1 MSKRQVKNPMEKK
14 RTKSKFYLSIMR
26 SYIQFKA
33 YKIFFEK
40 IFVCLGV
47 HKLTSETQGFEPW
60 VHIATYDGLA
70 NRSFRPLRHVSIG
83 GEGRIRTHG
92 GITTTVFKTAALN
105 HSATSPFLYN
115 LCEKGWVSIEF
126 A

>member
-1 MSKRQVKNPMEKK
+1 MSKRQIEYPMKKK
-14 RTKSKFYLSIMR
+14 RTQSELNFEIMR
-26 SYIQFKA
+26 KDIHFKA
-33 YKIFFEK
+33 YKICLK
-40 IFVCLGV
+40 DIFKGLEI
-47 HKLTSETQGFEPW
+47 HKLLSETQGFEPW

-105 HSATSPFLYN
+105 HSATSPFHYRVS
-115 LCEKGWVSIEF
+115 EKGWVSIEF